1 MGIEQI
7 TYYCLAC
14 FIVVIVPGP
23 TVTLIIANT
32 LSFGTRAGVLNVA
45 GTQLGLILMIGLLA
59 ISFQVVAQQ
68 LEWFL
73 IIIRLLGAIYLIWLG
88 YKIFTSQSLMM
99 RIRDKKYSNN
109 KFVLQGFLVIWSNPK
124 AFLFLGAFIPQF
136 LDTNQITGLRII
148 YLGFLFMLIGAI
160 FDSAYAVVFGKFRSL
175 MSSNYL
181 KLLNRIGGSLLVL
194 LGLWLAITW

>member
-1 MGIEQI
+1 MEIEQI
-7 TYYCLAC
+7 IYYCLAC
-14 FIVVIVPGP
+14 FVVVIVPGP

-32 LSFGTRAGVLNVA
+32 LSFGTRAGILNVV

-59 ISFQVVAQQ
+59 IGFQVVVQQ

-73 IIIRLLGAIYLIWLG
+73 IVIRFLGAIYLIWLG
-88 YKIFTSQSLMM
+88 YKIFSSPSLMQK
-99 RIRDKKYSNN
+99 ISDKKYFNN

-136 LDTNQITGLRII
+136 LDINQLTEFQII
-148 YLGFLFMLIGAI
+148 YLGLLFMLIGAI
-160 FDSAYAVVFGKFRSL
+160 FDSAYAVVFGKFKNVI
-175 MSSNYL
+175 SSSHL
-181 KLLNRIGGSLLVL
+181 KFLNKIGGSLLAL

>member
-7 TYYCLAC
+7 IYYCLAC

-59 ISFQVVAQQ
+59 ISFQVVEQQ

-88 YKIFTSQSLMM
+88 YKIFTSQSIMM

-175 MSSNYL
+175 MSSKYL

>member
-7 TYYCLAC
+7 IYYCLAC
-14 FIVVIVPGP
+14 FVVVIVPGP

-32 LSFGTRAGVLNVA
+32 LSFGTRAGIFNVV

-59 ISFQVVAQQ
+59 IGFQVVTQQ

-73 IIIRLLGAIYLIWLG
+73 IVIRLLGAIYLVWLG
-88 YKIFTSQSLMM
+88 YKIFTSPSLMQKVS
-99 RIRDKKYSNN
+99 DKKYFNN

-136 LDTNQITGLRII
+136 LNINQLTEFQII
-148 YLGFLFMLIGAI
+148 YLGLLFMLIGAI
-160 FDSAYAVVFGKFRSL
+160 FDSAYAVVFGKFKNL
-175 MSSNYL
+175 MSSSYL
-181 KLLNRIGGSLLVL
+181 KFLNRIGGSLLAL
-194 LGLWLAITW
+194 LGLWLAIAW

>member
-7 TYYCLAC
+7 IYYCFAC
-14 FIVVIVPGP
+14 FVVVIVPGP

-32 LSFGTRAGVLNVA
+32 LSFGTRAGIFNVV

-59 ISFQVVAQQ
+59 IGFQVVTQQ

-73 IIIRLLGAIYLIWLG
+73 IVIRLLGAIYLVWLG
-88 YKIFTSQSLMM
+88 YKIFTSPSLMQKVS
-99 RIRDKKYSNN
+99 DKKYFNN

-124 AFLFLGAFIPQF
+124 VFLFLGAFIPQF
-136 LDTNQITGLRII
+136 LDINQLTEFQII
-148 YLGFLFMLIGAI
+148 YLGLLFMLIGAI
-160 FDSAYAVVFGKFRSL
+160 FDSTYAVVFGKFKNL
-175 MSSNYL
+175 ISSSHL
-181 KLLNRIGGSLLVL
+181 KFLNKIGGSLLAL

>member
-7 TYYCLAC
+7 IYYCFAC
-14 FIVVIVPGP
+14 FVVVIVPGP

-32 LSFGTRAGVLNVA
+32 LSFGTRAGILNVV

-59 ISFQVVAQQ
+59 IGFQVVVQQ

-73 IIIRLLGAIYLIWLG
+73 IVIRFLGAIYLIWLG
-88 YKIFTSQSLMM
+88 YKIFSSPSLMQK
-99 RIRDKKYSNN
+99 ISDKKYFNN

-136 LDTNQITGLRII
+136 LDINQLTEFQII
-148 YLGFLFMLIGAI
+148 YLGLLFMLIGAI
-160 FDSAYAVVFGKFRSL
+160 FDSAYAVVFGKFKNL
-175 MSSNYL
+175 MSSSHL
-181 KLLNRIGGSLLVL
+181 KFLNKIGGSLLAL